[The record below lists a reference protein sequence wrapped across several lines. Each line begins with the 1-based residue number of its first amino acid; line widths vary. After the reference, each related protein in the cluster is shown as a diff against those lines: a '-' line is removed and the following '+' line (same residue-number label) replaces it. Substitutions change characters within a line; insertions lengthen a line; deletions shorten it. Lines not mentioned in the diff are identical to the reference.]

1 MSIERDPVMRTKLL
15 CLPILLLSSLL
26 LGCSQKKKDYSI
38 TSGNSSSQEGPIES
52 SPSAPRISESR
63 MPLPSRFVVDHVKYA
78 LSGDT
83 AIAQGLDED
92 SLGEKEISIGLTKDS
107 DFSYTIPCKIGVFAF
122 KDCSRLKKVS
132 FRGEILGI
140 GYGAFRFCSS
150 LTSVSIPSSV
160 QYIGQ
165 GAFAGCDS
173 LEAITVEK
181 ENPNFSSE
189 NGGLYNKDGT
199 VLLSGPGAKKEFQI
213 PERVVNIQE
222 FAFCGC
228 RNLQVIEIPSSVTW
242 IGETAFLNCPS
253 LGLILVSLE
262 NTSYTTFDNVLYD
275 IGKKLPVK
283 CPEKKKKAKI
293 LSTVTRIG
301 GYAFFHCAHLIS
313 IAIPS
318 SVTEIGDYAFSQCFF
333 LDIFCGSPY
342 SLYGFSPCWNDF
354 GAKAYWYSRPKE

>member
-1 MSIERDPVMRTKLL
+1 MRTKLL

-52 SPSAPRISESR
+52 FPSAPRISESR

-83 AIAQGLDED
+83 AIAQGPDED

-181 ENPNFSSE
+181 ENPNFFRKTVAYTIKTELCFSPVREPRRNSRFPRESSISR
-189 NGGLYNKDGT
+189 NLPSADAVISKSLKYL
-199 VLLSGPGAKKEFQI
+199 LLSPG
-213 PERVVNIQE
+213 
-222 FAFCGC
+222 
-228 RNLQVIEIPSSVTW
+228 SVRPPFL
-242 IGETAFLNCPS
+242 TA
-253 LGLILVSLE
+253 
-262 NTSYTTFDNVLYD
+262 
-275 IGKKLPVK
+275 LPWV
-283 CPEKKKKAKI
+283 
-293 LSTVTRIG
+293 
-301 GYAFFHCAHLIS
+301 
-313 IAIPS
+313 
-318 SVTEIGDYAFSQCFF
+318 
-333 LDIFCGSPY
+333 
-342 SLYGFSPCWNDF
+342 
-354 GAKAYWYSRPKE
+354 